1 MFARPDFAY
10 VYSDPAA
17 LVFVRRTPT
26 NDAALD
32 RLASLANRFDFP
44 RHETVFP

>member
-1 MFARPDFAY
+1 LTY

-26 NDAALD
+26 TSEALD
-32 RLASLANRFDFP
+32 RLALVSD
-44 RHETVFP
+44 RHDYPPPETVFP